1 MCNKS
6 SYAVIHVKAQALI
19 QFQEVATGYKSV
31 NHDENADEEG
41 VEVSQETL
49 DEEQEVVVMSKPDKE
64 VTTDQHRV

>member
-6 SYAVIHVKAQALI
+6 SYAVKAQALI

-31 NHDENADEEG
+31 NHDESADEEG

-49 DEEQEVVVMSKPDKE
+49 DEEQVQEVVVMSKPDKE

>member
-6 SYAVIHVKAQALI
+6 SYAVKAQALI
-19 QFQEVATGYKSV
+19 QFQEVATGY
-31 NHDENADEEG
+31 NQDESADEEG

>member
-6 SYAVIHVKAQALI
+6 SYAVKAQALI

-31 NHDENADEEG
+31 NHDESADEEG